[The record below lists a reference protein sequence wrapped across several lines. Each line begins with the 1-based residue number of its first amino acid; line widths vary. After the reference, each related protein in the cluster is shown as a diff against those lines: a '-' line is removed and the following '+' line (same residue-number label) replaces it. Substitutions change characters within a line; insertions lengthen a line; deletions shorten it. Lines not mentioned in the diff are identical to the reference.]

1 MNRQVVLRFGELAL
15 KGKNRNYFVN
25 RLVKNIKIAL
35 RKQEDYKI
43 QVEYGRIFV
52 ECHDYNLDD
61 VSNALKDVFG
71 LVGLYIGYKAKSLD
85 LESIKVAA
93 NLAVNEMLEAGNIN
107 SFKVETNRPNKS
119 FEVKSPEV
127 SRIIGGY
134 INQTFEQLRVDVNNP
149 DVIVK
154 VEIRKDA
161 YVFSKEV
168 ECLGG
173 LPYGTSGKATLLLS
187 GGIDSPVAG
196 FMMAKRG
203 VEIEAVHYHS
213 FPFTSERA
221 QEKVYD
227 LAKLLTRYTGR
238 IKVYSINLLNI
249 QRAVADK
256 CPSEEMTIISRRFMM
271 QIAEKIAKNN
281 GGQGLITG
289 ENIAQVASQTIEGLN
304 VTNASVGIPVFRPLL
319 AFDKNDIIKIA
330 KKIGT
335 YETSI
340 MPFEDCCTVFLP
352 DKVVTRPKVADIE
365 KSVEA
370 LEVKELI
377 DEAIEN
383 METFVFNNDQL

>member
-35 RKQEDYKI
+35 RKHEDFKLS
-43 QVEYGRIFV
+43 VEYGRIFV
-52 ECHDYNLDD
+52 ECHEYNLDD
-61 VSNALKDVFG
+61 IISDLTNVFG
-71 LVGLYIGYKAKSLD
+71 IVGLYVGYKADELELD
-85 LESIKVAA
+85 EIKKIAD
-93 NLAVNEMLEAGNIN
+93 LAVKDMLSERNIKT
-107 SFKVETNRPNKS
+107 FKVETNRPNKA
-119 FEVKSPEV
+119 FKFKSPEV

-134 INQTFEQLRVDVNNP
+134 INQTFDELSVDVNNP

-161 YVFSKEV
+161 YVFSREID
-168 ECLGG
+168 CRGG
-173 LPYGTSGKATLLLS
+173 LPYGTSGKAMLLLS

-227 LAKLLTRYTGR
+227 LARLLTKYTGR
-238 IKVYSINLLNI
+238 IKVYSVNLLNI
-249 QRAVADK
+249 QRAVAEN
-256 CPSEEMTIISRRFMM
+256 CPSDEMTIISRRFMM
-271 QIAEKIAKNN
+271 QIAEKIALDK
-281 GGQGLITG
+281 GSQGLITG

-304 VTNASVGIPVFRPLL
+304 VTNSSVTLPIFRPLL

-330 KKIGT
+330 KDIGT
-335 YETSI
+335 FETSI
-340 MPFEDCCTVFLP
+340 LPFEDCCTVFLP

-365 KSVEA
+365 ESVSVLDQEA
-370 LEVKELI
+370 LI
-377 DEAIEN
+377 DDAIEN
-383 METFVFNNDQL
+383 METFVFNMDEL